1 MRRAGREVAIGLGAY
16 AAYLAARHVVWNDRG
31 RDRARRNAARIADA
45 ERRAGVFVERYV
57 QRAAA
62 RTPRLVTIFNAGYAV
77 GNVTLSVGWLFALY
91 RRGSPAYARERR
103 AAVAAFLAAV
113 PVFATFPTAPP
124 RSLDGFI
131 DTLRARGIDL
141 DHPVLVR
148 LYNPI
153 AAMPSYHMAFAVVTG
168 LGVANHGRSRAVRLA
183 GRAYP
188 VAVAAVVIGTGNHF
202 VADVAAGS
210 ALGAVARAVTR

>member
-1 MRRAGREVAIGLGAY
+1 M
-16 AAYLAARHVVWNDRG
+16 
-31 RDRARRNAARIADA
+31 
-45 ERRAGVFVERYV
+45 

-103 AAVAAFLAAV
+103 AALAAFLAAV

-131 DTLRARGIDL
+131 DTLRAGGIDL

-168 LGVANHGRSRAVRLA
+168 LGVATHGRSRAIRLA

-188 VAVAAVVIGTGNHF
+188 VAIAAVVVGTGNHF
-202 VADVAAGS
+202 VADVAAGT
-210 ALGAVARAVTR
+210 ALGAAARAVTR

>member
-1 MRRAGREVAIGLGAY
+1 MRTLPTSPHDTSCGTTGVTTAP
-16 AAYLAARHVVWNDRG
+16 AATPHASPTPND
-31 RDRARRNAARIADA
+31 
-45 ERRAGVFVERYV
+45 
-57 QRAAA
+57 
-62 RTPRLVTIFNAGYAV
+62 TPGCSSSATSAPPSAPHALVTIFNAGYAV

-103 AAVAAFLAAV
+103 ATGRGRHHAAV

-131 DTLRARGIDL
+131 DTLRAKGIDL

-153 AAMPSYHMAFAVVTG
+153 TAMPSYHMAFAVVTG
-168 LGVANHGRSRAVRLA
+168 LGVASRGRSRAVRFA